1 MKKILIYIN
10 SMNPAGGIE
19 RVVSNL
25 SNEWVK
31 QFNIF
36 IVVKDNPSS
45 FYRLD
50 SRTSLITIDCPLKLN
65 MKNRFSR
72 IFSLFSNIIR
82 VHFKLRKTIAKINP
96 NIIYTTNPVNSLEVC
111 LLGKKKSKKLII
123 SEHGSK
129 FGYNNIYNYIKK
141 LVYPRAFKI
150 SVPTSLDTRLYLEEG
165 YPAVFIPHIST
176 FSRQEKNFV
185 CEKVILNIG
194 RLTQDK
200 RQIDLL
206 RIWNEIVK
214 EKADQGWRLKIV
226 GRGEEKENLTNY
238 IDANNLNNSVEILEP
253 IKDVDQF
260 FKMASIFAFTSQFE
274 GFGMVLLEAMS
285 FGVPC
290 ISFDCPSGPRD
301 IIDDGVNGFLIED
314 RNHKSYKKMLV
325 ELMSNNELRENFS
338 NQSFI
343 KASNWE
349 NQRILNQWYELFD
362 EVDQG

>member
-1 MKKILIYIN
+1 
-10 SMNPAGGIE
+10 
-19 RVVSNL
+19 
-25 SNEWVK
+25 
-31 QFNIF
+31 
-36 IVVKDNPSS
+36 
-45 FYRLD
+45 
-50 SRTSLITIDCPLKLN
+50 
-65 MKNRFSR
+65 
-72 IFSLFSNIIR
+72 
-82 VHFKLRKTIAKINP
+82 
-96 NIIYTTNPVNSLEVC
+96 EVC

-150 SVPTSLDTRLYLEEG
+150 SVPTTLDTRLYLEEG

-176 FSRQEKNFV
+176 FSRQEKNLV
-185 CEKVILNIG
+185 YEKVILNIG

-226 GRGEEKENLTNY
+226 GRGEEKENLANY

-301 IIDDGVNGFLIED
+301 IIDDGVNGFLIEN
-314 RNHKSYKKMLV
+314 RNIEIYKEKLL
-325 ELMSNNELRENFS
+325 ELMENEELRKKYS
-338 NQSFI
+338 QSSFQ
-343 KASNWE
+343 KANNWDNE
-349 NQRILNQWYELFD
+349 SILKKWNSIFD
-362 EVDQG
+362 DVQ

>member
-1 MKKILIYIN
+1 MKKILIYID

-25 SNEWVK
+25 SNEWIK
-31 QFNIF
+31 EFNIF
-36 IVVKDNPSS
+36 IIVKDKPNS
-45 FYRLD
+45 FYGLD
-50 SRTSLITIDCPLKLN
+50 SRIPILSINCPLKLN
-65 MKNRFSR
+65 MKNRYSR
-72 IFSLFSNIIR
+72 IFSLLSNVIM
-82 VHFKLRKTIAKINP
+82 VHFKLEEAISKINP
-96 NIIYTTNPVNSLEVC
+96 DIIYTTNPVNSLEIC
-111 LLGKKKSKKLII
+111 LLGKRKSKRLII

-129 FGYNNIYNYIKK
+129 LGYNQIYNYIKK

-150 SVPTSLDTRLYLEEG
+150 SVPTMLDTRLYLEEG

-176 FSRQEKNFV
+176 FNRQEKNLV
-185 CEKVILNIG
+185 NKKVILNIG

-214 EKADQGWRLKIV
+214 EKADQGWQLIIV
-226 GRGEEKENLTNY
+226 GKGEEKETLTNY
-238 IDANNLNNSVEILEP
+238 INAHNLNDSVEVLEP
-253 IKDVDQF
+253 IKDVEQI
-260 FKMASIFAFTSQFE
+260 FKSSSIFAFTSQFE

-301 IIDDGVNGFLIED
+301 IIDDGLNGFLIEE
-314 RNHKSYKKMLV
+314 RNHTSYKNRLV
-325 ELMSNNELRENFS
+325 ELMSNNHLRERFS
-338 NQSFI
+338 NESFI

-349 NQRILNQWYELFD
+349 NKRILNQWNELFD
-362 EVDQG
+362 EVN